1 MFFFILD
8 LEMFYF
14 VEQPLEKSH
23 IDIKQNFRLIFE
35 FSCWWINLINLVFDS
50 LLKALLLE
58 QVHNLYSIKITSF
71 FVTFKK

>member
-35 FSCWWINLINLVFDS
+35 FSC
-50 LLKALLLE
+50 
-58 QVHNLYSIKITSF
+58 
-71 FVTFKK
+71 